1 VTYSL
6 ACTGQGGNASKSAS
20 VQASPGTLS
29 ITSGNPPSGTVGAAY
44 GPFALTASG
53 GVGPYFFSWAAAS
66 GSTLPPGLSLT
77 NGIIS
82 GTPSAEGTYNLV
94 VTVTDSESP
103 AVQKSQAYTITIVK
117 TEQLAITSGL
127 PPDGVAGN
135 VYDPSPN
142 RCINS
147 KGMFVV
153 CGGFVLNATG
163 GIPPY
168 KWSWAGAS
176 GSSTPP
182 GLHVAFFDALCS
194 PVLSA
199 NKKYWRICGTPT
211 TAGTYPVV
219 VTLADSAS
227 PANQASANYTI
238 NIVNPPPP
246 AISLSKVAEGAI
258 NLLYSF
264 TFTATDGL
272 SPLSWSEKGA
282 LPSGLALAAD
292 GTLSGTPTVTG
303 SFPITMMVSDSLGR
317 GATPQDF
324 TLVIATHG
332 FKITGSIGIDVSSH
346 TATLLQDGKVL
357 VAGGQYNVLYN
368 GYYHVQESSSAEVY
382 DPSISSFT
390 QINSMVS
397 IRSNHRATLLKD
409 GTVLMTGGTVTDD
422 LSIAPTAELYNPSSG
437 SFASTGNMETTRA
450 LHTATLL
457 QDGRV
462 LLTGG
467 LQYGGA
473 TLASAEIFDPKT
485 HTFSPTGSMKT
496 ARSSHTATLLSS
508 GKVLVM
514 GGADNSGNA
523 LASAELFDPSKGTFS
538 SVGGMAVARYAHTA
552 TMLNT
557 GKVLITGGADS
568 TRSATAKAE
577 LYDPLT
583 GQAAL
588 TSSMADA
595 REFHTSTLLND
606 GTVLVAG
613 GAGRSAEIF
622 DPLVQNFSETGSMN
636 YGRALHT
643 ATLLN
648 DGTILV
654 TGGGSGTAEIYQ

>member
-1 VTYSL
+1 VGTPY
-6 ACTGQGGNASKSAS
+6 APGPTG
-20 VQASPGTLS
+20 
-29 ITSGNPPSGTVGAAY
+29 
-44 GPFALTASG
+44 FALTATG
-53 GVGPYFFSWAAAS
+53 GVGPYSWGWAAAA

-77 NGIIS
+77 NGMIS
-82 GTPSAEGTYNLV
+82 GTPSAEGTYNVV
-94 VTVTDSESP
+94 VTVTDANSP
-103 AVQKSQAYTITIVK
+103 ATQKSQPYTITIK
-117 TEQLAITSGL
+117 KIEQLAITSGL

-153 CGGFVLNATG
+153 CGGFLLNGTG

-182 GLHVAFFDALCS
+182 GLYVGFFDALCS
-194 PVLSA
+194 PVPSV
-199 NKKYWRICGTPT
+199 NKKYWRICGKPA
-211 TAGTYPVV
+211 TAGTYQVV
-219 VTLADSAS
+219 ITLSDSAN

-246 AISLSKVAEGAI
+246 AIKLSKLAEGAI
-258 NLLYSF
+258 NLPYSF

-282 LPSGLALAAD
+282 LPSGLTLAAN
-292 GTLSGTPTVTG
+292 GTLSGTPTVAG
-303 SFPITMMVSDSLGR
+303 SFPITVMVSDSLGR
-317 GATPQDF
+317 AAIPQDF
-324 TLVIATHG
+324 TLVLGNHG
-332 FKITGSIGIDVSSH
+332 FKISGSIGIDVESH

-368 GYYHVQESSSAEVY
+368 GHYHVQESSSAQVY

-390 QINSMVS
+390 QINSMES
-397 IRSNHRATLLKD
+397 IRSHHRATLLKD
-409 GTVLMTGGTVTDD
+409 GTVLLTGGTVTDD

-437 SFASTGNMETTRA
+437 SFVSTGNMETTRS

-462 LLTGG
+462 LVTGG

-485 HTFSPTGSMKT
+485 QSFSPTGSMKI

-514 GGADNSGNA
+514 GGADSSGNA

-538 SVGGMAVARYAHTA
+538 SVSGTAVARYSHTA

-557 GKVLITGGADS
+557 GKILITGGGDS
-568 TRSATAKAE
+568 TGNATATAE

-583 GQAAL
+583 GQAAV
-588 TSSMADA
+588 TGSMVDA
-595 REFHTSTLLND
+595 REFHTATLLND
-606 GTVLVAG
+606 GAVLVVG

-622 DPLVQNFSETGSMN
+622 DPSVQSFSETGSMN
-636 YGRALHT
+636 YARALHT

-648 DGTILV
+648 DGTVLV
-654 TGGGSGTAEIYQ
+654 TGGGSGQAEIYE